1 MIQIDTKYLGS
12 FLERMPTGLDE
23 EVSMAQTSLEQ
34 KNCKGREFTGWVES
48 VESIDENQMARMI
61 EVSKEIREKAD
72 ALLVVGIGG
81 SYLGT
86 KAAMN
91 FIGRDFP
98 VYFIGQNLSSHTW
111 SQVREALKDKTFYVN
126 FISKSGGT
134 LEPALAFRFVRT
146 LLEEKYN
153 EEWHRYVVATTDREK
168 GKLKGLAERL
178 GITSFVVPD
187 DVGGR
192 YSVLTPV
199 GLLPLLC
206 AGVDVRRMM
215 QGAQAERDDILN
227 EKSDA
232 LQYVAIRNALYR
244 GGKAVEMM
252 VTYNPALNDLCEWWK
267 QLFGESEGKS
277 SQGIF
282 PASASFTTDLH
293 SLGQFIQDGTDFL
306 METVL
311 WVENENEDFDIARF
325 DEDPDGLDYLA
336 GKSLNWINKMACE
349 GTMRAHL
356 EGGTPNLKITVPAR
370 DAFSL
375 GALFYFFEYACG
387 VSALVQGVNPFDQ
400 PGVEDY
406 KRSVKELLV
415 KGI

>member
-1 MIQIDTKYLGS
+1 
-12 FLERMPTGLDE
+12 
-23 EVSMAQTSLEQ
+23 
-34 KNCKGREFTGWVES
+34 
-48 VESIDENQMARMI
+48 
-61 EVSKEIREKAD
+61 
-72 ALLVVGIGG
+72 
-81 SYLGT
+81 
-86 KAAMN
+86 
-91 FIGRDFP
+91 
-98 VYFIGQNLSSHTW
+98 
-111 SQVREALKDKTFYVN
+111 
-126 FISKSGGT
+126 
-134 LEPALAFRFVRT
+134 
-146 LLEEKYN
+146 
-153 EEWHRYVVATTDREK
+153 
-168 GKLKGLAERL
+168 
-178 GITSFVVPD
+178 
-187 DVGGR
+187 
-192 YSVLTPV
+192 
-199 GLLPLLC
+199 
-206 AGVDVRRMM
+206 
-215 QGAQAERDDILN
+215 
-227 EKSDA
+227 
-232 LQYVAIRNALYR
+232 
-244 GGKAVEMM
+244 MM

-336 GKSLNWINKMACE
+336 GKSLNWINRMACE
-349 GTMRAHL
+349 GTMNAHL